1 VISLTTSSPKQIS
14 PYPSLHDFELAIIL
28 SMYKDPRTEQ
38 LQTENRQLQEALR
51 RLKEDQAAHKGESEQ
66 P

>member
-1 VISLTTSSPKQIS
+1 
-14 PYPSLHDFELAIIL
+14 
-28 SMYKDPRTEQ
+28 MYKNPKTEQ
-38 LQTENRQLQEALR
+38 LQAENRQLQEALR